1 MQIQKQNHVWI
12 QFINIIIRFINII
25 INIIQFINII
35 N

>member
-25 INIIQFINII
+25 QFINII